1 MKFTK
6 IESSK
11 SAKIILIAIIT
22 LMLNSVNIVKAD
34 ENDDPLEPINRAIF
48 EFNEVVDD
56 NILEPVA
63 KGYKYVTPDPV
74 EKGISNFF
82 SNLGEINT
90 IANDLLQLKFQ
101 QAAKD
106 SLRFVVNSTIGV
118 LGIFDVA
125 TPLGLSKNKEDF
137 GQTLGFWGVPNG
149 PYLVLPFL
157 GPSSFRDAPGTF
169 LDYEMSPMEQLHHEE
184 RQTLRLI
191 NIIETRA
198 KLLRATKILDAAA
211 KDKYIFIRESYLQ
224 KRESLVRD
232 GENEEEF
239 EIDVYGIDD

>member
-1 MKFTK
+1 MKFIK
-6 IESSK
+6 RESSK
-11 SAKIILIAIIT
+11 SARILLCATVAFILNITNIAI
-22 LMLNSVNIVKAD
+22 AD
-34 ENDDPLEPINRAIF
+34 ENDDPLEPINRVIF

-74 EKGISNFF
+74 ERGISNFF

-118 LGIFDVA
+118 LGVFDVA
-125 TPLGLSKNKEDF
+125 TTLGLSKNKEDF

-157 GPSSFRDAPGTF
+157 GPSSFRDAPGAF
-169 LDYEMSPMEQLHHEE
+169 VDYELSPVEQLHHEE
-184 RQTLRLI
+184 RQALRLM

-198 KLLRATKILDAAA
+198 KLLRATKILDTAA

>member
-11 SAKIILIAIIT
+11 SAKIILSAIIA
-22 LMLNSVNIVKAD
+22 LLLNSVNIAKAD

-169 LDYEMSPMEQLHHEE
+169 VDYEMSPMEQLHHEE

-198 KLLRATKILDAAA
+198 KLLRATKILDTAA